1 MATLVLQAAG
11 AALGGVFGPVGAI
24 IGRAAGA
31 LAGNVIDRSLISGLT
46 TIEGSRLANARI
58 AGAEEGTAIPRVY
71 GTMRIGGTLIWATRF
86 EEEVSKERSGSKATG
101 PRVETYRYF
110 ANFAMGLAE
119 GPVAAIRRIWADG
132 MEIDQ
137 TDYEIR
143 FYEGTESQGPDPLIE
158 AKQGAGNAPAFRG
171 LAYVVFERMPL
182 DAFGNRIPVLQFEV
196 LRVIDPLE
204 SRIKAVTLI
213 PGATEH
219 GYATEVAT
227 EKTGEDRGRKINRNQ
242 LRRATDWEASLDELQ
257 ALCPHL
263 ERAALVVSW
272 FGTDLRAG
280 HCRVRPGVETR
291 MRNEEKPAWR
301 VCGHDRASAH
311 PISLSSG
318 GPAYGGTPND
328 QSVIQAIQDL
338 KARGIGV
345 YLYPFLMMDIPQ
357 GNGLPDP
364 YGWGEQ
370 AAFPWRGR
378 ITCHPAAGQPG
389 SADKTATGAA
399 QALAFM
405 GAARAADFEVDG
417 ESVRYEGADEG
428 YRRLVLHYALLA
440 QAAGGV
446 DGFIIGS
453 ELRGLTQIRDA
464 GGNYPFVAALVE
476 LAEDVRAILGPM
488 TKLTYGADW
497 SEYFGHQPQDGTGDR
512 LFHLDP
518 LWASPAIDA
527 VGIDNYMPLADFQ
540 DKDFT
545 QAHPDG
551 AVIAD
556 DEAAMRASIASGEG
570 YDWYYAGSADRVAR
584 NRSPI
589 SDGLAGKP
597 WVYRYKDIENW
608 WAHRHYDRV
617 GGAELTAP
625 TAWTSRMKPIWFTE
639 LGCPAIDRGGNQPNV
654 FVDPKSS
661 ESETPYFSS
670 GARSDEMQRRFLNA
684 HLDYWNGSQAPEGM
698 VDPGHVFVWTWDA
711 RAAPAFPEDPDVFAD
726 GANWQTGHWLNGRLG
741 AGTLATVIAAIARDC
756 GIGEVDVSAVSGNLQ
771 GYVMG
776 QQSSARALIEP
787 LLTAYRLDAAEDAG
801 TLVFRSRDLASA
813 PAAVIDVIAEI
824 EDEPLWSETLGQDG
838 DYASEAIL
846 TYQAED
852 NEHEPASVRSRRAEP
867 AHQRALSLSLAATLD
882 EQAAQGAVEAMLR
895 DHRLGRRQISF
906 CLPPLAL
913 AQEPGDVVELA
924 HGPEGRFVIT
934 RIEDDDVRR
943 VTAREAGVGG
953 VSVATA
959 AKARRKA
966 RGGAANAVYQPL
978 VVLMDLPRL
987 GDGDEQ
993 DFAMAAAA
1001 ASPWRRTRLSVSSG
1015 LDGYDGRLTLSRRA
1029 SLGRLTAPLATGPT
1043 AVIDR
1048 MNAVTVRMTSGG
1060 LESVSRTASLNGANR
1075 AAIATANGGWEVMSF
1090 ERATEIEAD
1099 VWRLEGLLRG
1109 LYGTEDAMAAGAE
1122 TGARFVLLDSAVE
1135 PLGLKR
1141 AEAGLTLNW
1150 IAEAAGSGGG
1160 RAGPIAFSG
1169 GERAATPLAP
1179 VHLSGWRDAGGD
1191 AHFSWVRRGRIDA
1204 DGWDGDD
1211 IPLDESR
1218 EAYRLDIFK
1227 DGSVARSLTVS
1238 APDAVYAGAD
1248 EIADFGTV
1256 QTALTIRIRQKG
1268 ARVALGLPAV
1278 STLFL

>member
-110 ANFAMGLAE
+110 ANIAVGLAE
-119 GPVAAIRRIWADG
+119 GPIAAIRRIWADG

-196 LRVIDPLE
+196 LRVVDPLE
-204 SRIKAVTLI
+204 SRIRAVTII

-219 GYATEVAT
+219 GYATEVVT

-272 FGTDLRAG
+272 FGSDLRAG

-291 MRNEEKPAWR
+291 VRHEEDPAWR
-301 VCGHDRASAH
+301 VCGRDRVSAH
-311 PISLSSG
+311 LISSSSG
-318 GPAYGGTPND
+318 GPAYGGTPD
-328 QSVIQAIQDL
+328 DRSVIQAIRDL
-338 KARGIGV
+338 KARGLGV
-345 YLYPFLMMDIPQ
+345 YLYPFLMMDIPP

-378 ITCHPAAGQPG
+378 ITCHPAAGRPD
-389 SADKTATGAA
+389 SADRTVEGAA

-405 GAARAADFEVDG
+405 GEADAGDFEVDG
-417 ESVRYEGADEG
+417 ESVRHESADEG

-464 GGNYPFVAALVE
+464 SGNYPFVAALVE
-476 LAEDVRAILGPM
+476 LAEDVRAILGPS

-527 VGIDNYMPLADFQ
+527 VGIDNYMPLSDFQ
-540 DKDFT
+540 DEDLT
-545 QAHPDG
+545 HAHPDG

-556 DEAAMRASIASGEG
+556 DEAAMRAAIASGEG
-570 YDWYYAGSADRVAR
+570 YDWYYASSVDRASR
-584 NRSPI
+584 IRSPI

-608 WAHRHYDRV
+608 WAHRHHDRV

-625 TAWTSRMKPIWFTE
+625 TGWTARMKPIWFTE

-670 GARSDEMQRRFLNA
+670 GVRSDETPRRFLNA
-684 HLDYWNGSQAPEGM
+684 HLSHWNGSGAPDGM
-698 VDPGHVFVWTWDA
+698 VDPGHVFLWTWDA
-711 RAAPAFPEDPDVFAD
+711 RAAPSFPEDPDIFAD
-726 GANWQTGHWLNGRLG
+726 GENWRTGHWLNGRLG

-756 GIGEVDVSAVSGNLQ
+756 EIGEVDVAAVSGNLQ

-776 QQSSARALIEP
+776 QQSSARTLIEP
-787 LLTAYRLDAAEDAG
+787 LLTAYRLDVTEAAG
-801 TLVFRSRDLASA
+801 RLTFRSRDLASA
-813 PAAVIDVIAEI
+813 PAAVIDVLAET

-867 AHQRALSLSLAATLD
+867 AHQRALSISLAGTLD
-882 EQAAQGAVEAMLR
+882 EQAAQATVDAMLR
-895 DHRLGRRQISF
+895 DHRLGRRQIGFRLS
-906 CLPPLAL
+906 PLAL
-913 AQEPGDVVELA
+913 AHEPGDVVELA
-924 HGPEGRFVIT
+924 DGPEGRFLIT
-934 RIEDDDVRR
+934 RIEDGDVRR
-943 VTAREAGVGG
+943 VTAREAGSGG
-953 VSVATA
+953 ESLATTVR
-959 AKARRKA
+959 ARRQP
-966 RGGAANAVYQPL
+966 RGGAANAVYRPL
-978 VVLMDLPRL
+978 VALMDLPRL
-987 GDGDEQ
+987 GDGEDQ
-993 DFAMAAAA
+993 DFAMAAVA
-1001 ASPWRRTRLSVSSG
+1001 ASPWRRTRMSVSSG
-1015 LDGYDGRLTLSRRA
+1015 ADNYEGRLTLSRRA
-1029 SLGRLTAPLATGPT
+1029 SLGRLTTALGAGPT
-1043 AVIDR
+1043 AVIDHA
-1048 MNAVTVRMTSGG
+1048 NTVTVRMTSGAV
-1060 LESVSRTASLNGANR
+1060 ESVSRSALLNGANR
-1075 AAIATANGGWEVMSF
+1075 AAIAAGNGGWEIIAFQSA
-1090 ERATEIEAD
+1090 EEIEAD
-1099 VWRLEGLLRG
+1099 VWRLHGLLRG
-1109 LYGTEDAMAAGAE
+1109 LCGTDDALAAGAE
-1122 TGARFVLLDSAVE
+1122 SGARFVLLDDAVRS
-1135 PLGLKR
+1135 LGLKGT
-1141 AEAGLTLNW
+1141 EAGLTLNW
-1150 IAEAAGSGGG
+1150 IAEAAGAAGG
-1160 RAGPIAFSG
+1160 RVGPYVFSG

-1179 VHLSGWRDAGGD
+1179 VHLRGWREPDGD
-1191 AHFSWVRRGRIDA
+1191 IRFKWIRRGRIDA

-1211 IPLDESR
+1211 IPLDEVR
-1218 EAYRLDIFK
+1218 EAYRLDIVRH
-1227 DGSVARSLTVS
+1227 GEVVRSLHVNDPE
-1238 APDAVYAGAD
+1238 ALYAADD
-1248 EIADFGTV
+1248 EIADFGAP
-1256 QTALTIRIRQKG
+1256 QTALTIRVRQRG
-1268 ARVALGLPAV
+1268 ARVAAGLPAHA
-1278 STLFL
+1278 TLPI

>member
-11 AALGGVFGPVGAI
+11 AALGGVFGPVGAM

-110 ANFAMGLAE
+110 ANFAVGLAE
-119 GPVAAIRRIWADG
+119 GPVACIRRIWADG

-196 LRVIDPLE
+196 LRVIDALE
-204 SRIKAVTLI
+204 NRIKAVTII

-219 GYATEVAT
+219 GYATDIAT
-227 EKTGEDRGRKINRNQ
+227 ERTGEDKGRKINRNQ
-242 LRRATDWEASLDELQ
+242 LRRATDWEASLDELT
-257 ALCPHL
+257 ALCPHI

-280 HCRVRPGVETR
+280 HCRVLPGVETR
-291 MRNEEKPAWR
+291 ARDEESPAWR
-301 VCGHDRASAH
+301 VCGQDRGSAH
-311 PISLSSG
+311 LISSGAG

-328 QSVIQAIQDL
+328 QSVIQAILDL
-338 KARGIGV
+338 KARGLGV
-345 YLYPFLMMDIPQ
+345 YLYPFLMMDIPS

-389 SADKTATGAA
+389 SVDRTAEGAT

-405 GAARAADFEVDG
+405 GGAQAADFDVDG
-417 ESVRYEGADEG
+417 ESVRYEGTDEG

-464 GGNYPFVAALVE
+464 AGDYPFVAALVE
-476 LAEDVRAILGPM
+476 LAADVRAILGPE

-497 SEYFGHQPQDGTGDR
+497 SEYFGHQPQDGSGDR
-512 LFHLDP
+512 TFHLDP

-527 VGIDNYMPLADFQ
+527 VGIDNYMPLSDFQ
-540 DKDFT
+540 DEDFT
-545 QAHPDG
+545 GLHPDG
-551 AVIAD
+551 AAIAD
-556 DEAAMRASIASGEG
+556 DEAAMRGAIASGEG
-570 YDWYYAGSADRVAR
+570 YDWYYASSADRAAR
-584 NRSPI
+584 IRSPI

-608 WAHRHYDRV
+608 WANRHYDRV
-617 GGAELTAP
+617 DGAERAAP
-625 TAWTSRMKPIWFTE
+625 TGWTSKMKPIWFTE

-670 GARSDEMQRRFLNA
+670 GARSDETQRRFLNA
-684 HLDYWNGSQAPEGM
+684 HLAYWNGSEAPEGL
-698 VDPGHVFVWTWDA
+698 VDPGHVFLWTWDA
-711 RAAPAFPEDPDVFAD
+711 RAAPAFPEDLDIFAD

-741 AGTLATVIAAIARDC
+741 AGTLATVIAAIAEDC
-756 GIGEVDVSAVSGNLQ
+756 GVGEVDLSAVSGNLQ

-787 LLTAYRLDAAEDAG
+787 LLTAYRLDATERAG
-801 TLVFRSRDLASA
+801 KIVFRSRDLVSA
-813 PAAVIDVIAEI
+813 PAATLDVLAEI
-824 EDEPLWSETLGQDG
+824 EEETLWSETLGQDG
-838 DYASEAIL
+838 DYASEALIS
-846 TYQAED
+846 YQSED

-867 AHQRALSLSLAATLD
+867 AHQRALSIALAGTLD
-882 EQAAQGAVEAMLR
+882 EQAAQSAADAMLR

-906 CLPPLAL
+906 CLPPLML
-913 AQEPGDVVELA
+913 EHEPGDVVELA
-924 HGPEGRFVIT
+924 DGQEGRFLIT
-934 RIEDDDVRR
+934 RIEDGDVRR
-943 VTAREAGVGG
+943 VTAREAGSGG
-953 VSVATA
+953 VGIATVA
-959 AKARRKA
+959 KSRRRA

-978 VVLMDLPRL
+978 VILMDLPRL

-993 DFAMAAAA
+993 DFALAAVA

-1015 LDGYDGRLTLSRRA
+1015 LDNYDGRLTLIRRA
-1029 SLGRLTAPLATGPT
+1029 SLGRLTTALAAGPT
-1043 AVIDR
+1043 AMIDR
-1048 MNAVTVRMTSGG
+1048 GNSVNVRMTSGA
-1060 LESVSRTASLNGANR
+1060 LESVSKSALLNGANR
-1075 AAIATANGGWEVMSF
+1075 AAIATGSGGWEVIAFQSA
-1090 ERATEIEAD
+1090 EEIEAD

-1109 LYGTEDAMAAGAE
+1109 LCGTEDAMDTGAE
-1122 TGARFVLLDSAVE
+1122 IGARFVLLDSAVE
-1135 PLGLKR
+1135 ALGLKR
-1141 AEAGLTLNW
+1141 SEAGLTLNW
-1150 IAEAAGSGGG
+1150 IAEAAGSAGG
-1160 RAGPIAFSG
+1160 RAGPIGFSG

-1179 VHLSGWRDAGGD
+1179 VHLRGWRETGGD
-1191 AHFSWVRRGRIDA
+1191 IRLSWIRRGRVDA
-1204 DGWDGDD
+1204 DGWEGDD
-1211 IPLDESR
+1211 IPLDETG

-1227 DGSVARSLTVS
+1227 DGEVVRSLHVT
-1238 APDAVYAGAD
+1238 APKASYAAAD
-1248 EIADFGTV
+1248 EIADFGAT
-1256 QTALTIRIRQKG
+1256 QTALTIRVRQKG
-1268 ARVALGLPAV
+1268 DRVALGLPARA
-1278 STLFL
+1278 TLQI

>member
-31 LAGNVIDRSLISGLT
+31 LAGNVIDRSLILGLT

-58 AGAEEGTAIPRVY
+58 TGAEEGTAIPRVY

-110 ANFAMGLAE
+110 ANFAVGLAE
-119 GPVAAIRRIWADG
+119 GPVACIRRIWADG

-204 SRIKAVTLI
+204 SRIKAVTII

-227 EKTGEDRGRKINRNQ
+227 ERTGEDRGRKINRNQ
-242 LRRATDWEASLDELQ
+242 LRRATDWEASLDELT

-280 HCRVRPGVETR
+280 HCRVLPGVETR
-291 MRNEEKPAWR
+291 VRNEESPAWR
-301 VCGHDRASAH
+301 VCGHDRSSAH
-311 PISLSSG
+311 LISSSFG

-328 QSVIQAIQDL
+328 RSVIQAIRDL
-338 KARGIGV
+338 KARGLGV
-345 YLYPFLMMDIPQ
+345 YLYPFLMMDIPP

-389 SADKTATGAA
+389 SADRTAEGAM

-405 GAARAADFEVDG
+405 GGAQAADFDVDG

-464 GGNYPFVAALVE
+464 AGDYPFVAALVE
-476 LAEDVRAILGPM
+476 LAADVRAILGPE

-527 VGIDNYMPLADFQ
+527 VGIDNYMPLSDFQ
-540 DKDFT
+540 DADFT
-545 QAHPDG
+545 QPHPDG
-551 AVIAD
+551 AAIAD
-556 DEAAMRASIASGEG
+556 DEAAMRAAIASGEG
-570 YDWYYAGSADRVAR
+570 YDWYYASHAGRAERI
-584 NRSPI
+584 RSPI
-589 SDGLAGKP
+589 TDGLAGKP

-608 WAHRHYDRV
+608 WANRHHDRL
-617 GGAELTAP
+617 GGAERATPTGWTA
-625 TAWTSRMKPIWFTE
+625 RMKPIWFTE

-670 GARSDEMQRRFLNA
+670 SARSDETQRRFLNA
-684 HLDYWNGSQAPEGM
+684 HLAYWNGSAAPAGM
-698 VDPGHVFVWTWDA
+698 VDPGHVFLWTWDA
-711 RAAPAFPEDPDVFAD
+711 RAAPAFPEDLDIFAD
-726 GANWQTGHWLNGRLG
+726 GENWRTGHWLNGRLG
-741 AGTLATVIAAIARDC
+741 AGTLATVIAAIAEDC
-756 GIGEVDVSAVSGNLQ
+756 DGGEVDVSAVSGNLQ

-776 QQSSARALIEP
+776 QQSSARTLIEP
-787 LLTAYRLDAAEDAG
+787 LLTAYRLDATERAG
-801 TLVFRSRDLASA
+801 RIVFRSRDLVSA
-813 PAAVIDVIAEI
+813 PAATLDVLAEI
-824 EDEPLWSETLGQDG
+824 EEETLWSETLGQDG
-838 DYASEAIL
+838 DYASEALIS
-846 TYQAED
+846 YQGED
-852 NEHEPASVRSRRAEP
+852 NEHEPASVRSRRVEP
-867 AHQRALSLSLAATLD
+867 AHQRALSVSLAGTLD
-882 EQAAQGAVEAMLR
+882 EQAAQSAADAMLR

-913 AQEPGDVVELA
+913 EHEPGDVVELA
-924 HGPEGRFVIT
+924 DGPEGRFLIT
-934 RIEDDDVRR
+934 RIEDGDVRR
-943 VTAREAGVGG
+943 VTAREAGSGG
-953 VSVATA
+953 AVAATTT
-959 AKARRKA
+959 KARRRA
-966 RGGAANAVYQPL
+966 RGGAANAAYQPL
-978 VVLMDLPRL
+978 LVLMDLPRL
-987 GDGDEQ
+987 RDGDDQ
-993 DFAMAAAA
+993 DFAFAAAA
-1001 ASPWRRTRLSVSSG
+1001 SSPWRRTRLSVSSG
-1015 LDGYDGRLTLSRRA
+1015 LDNYDGRLTLSRRA
-1029 SLGRLTAPLATGPT
+1029 SLGRLTSPLAAGPT
-1043 AVIDR
+1043 ALIDR
-1048 MNAVTVRMTSGG
+1048 ANAVTVRMTSGAP
-1060 LESVSRTASLNGANR
+1060 ESVSSLSLLNGANR
-1075 AAIATANGGWEVMSF
+1075 AAIATGNGGWEVIAFKSA
-1090 ERATEIEAD
+1090 EEIDAD

-1109 LYGTEDAMAAGAE
+1109 LCGTEDAMSAGAE
-1122 TGARFVLLDSAVE
+1122 IGARFVLLDSAVE
-1135 PLGLKR
+1135 PLGLSR

-1169 GERAATPLAP
+1169 GVRAATPLAP
-1179 VHLSGWRDAGGD
+1179 VHLRGWRGASGD
-1191 AHFSWVRRGRIDA
+1191 IRVSWIRRGRIDA
-1204 DGWDGDD
+1204 DGWEGDD
-1211 IPLDESR
+1211 IPLDEDR
-1218 EAYRLDIFK
+1218 EAYRLDIFR
-1227 DGSVARSLTVS
+1227 DGSVARSLNVS
-1238 APDAVYAGAD
+1238 APEATYAAAD
-1248 EIADFGTV
+1248 ELGDFGAS
-1256 QTALTIRIRQKG
+1256 QTSLTIRVRQKG
-1268 ARVALGLPAV
+1268 ARVALGLPALA
-1278 STLFL
+1278 TLHL